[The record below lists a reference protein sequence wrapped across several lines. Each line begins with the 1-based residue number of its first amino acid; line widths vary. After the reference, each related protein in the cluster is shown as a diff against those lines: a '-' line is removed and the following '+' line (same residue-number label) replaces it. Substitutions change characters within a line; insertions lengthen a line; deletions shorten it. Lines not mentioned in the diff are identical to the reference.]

1 MKIKKNNLYLI
12 INKKKNDIKI
22 KKNINLIINKL
33 KIT

>member
-22 KKNINLIINKL
+22 KININLIINKL

>member
-1 MKIKKNNLYLI
+1 MNIKKNNLDLI
-12 INKKKNDIKI
+12 TNKKKNDIKI